1 MHPLSAGG
9 RLADRGGCGRGAE
22 ITLNQMKINPI
33 ICRGEHCSPDEI
45 NKNGFETGDY

>member
-9 RLADRGGCGRGAE
+9 RLADRGGCGRGAV

-33 ICRGEHCSPDEI
+33 FVGVGVSMIEIKQIGEEV
-45 NKNGFETGDY
+45 